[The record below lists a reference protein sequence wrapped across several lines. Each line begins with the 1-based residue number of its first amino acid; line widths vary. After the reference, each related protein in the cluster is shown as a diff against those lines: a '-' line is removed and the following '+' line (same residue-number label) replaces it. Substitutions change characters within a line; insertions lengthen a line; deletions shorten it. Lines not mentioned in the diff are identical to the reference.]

1 MEIWKRNL
9 LVCWF
14 GAFIT
19 AIGLSQIA
27 PFLPVYIRDLGIT
40 NAHSIDILSGICF
53 GITFLM
59 SAIVSPIW
67 AKLSDKHG
75 RKPMLLRASFGMGLV
90 IFLMSFSQNV
100 YELTILRLLQGAVSG
115 YTTACITLIATQT
128 SKKHV
133 GWALGVLS
141 TATVSGSLI
150 GPLVGGYLADT
161 IGIRNVFFVIGI
173 LLFITFIATILFVK
187 EDFEFIETSKLKF
200 KEVWKMV
207 PEPQIIISL
216 FITGFIL
223 RIALYSI
230 EPMMTQYIGTLTTN
244 TSNVILISGI
254 AFSATGL
261 GSILAAPALGRLS
274 DRIGTKKII
283 LISLIF
289 SAIIYLPQAFV
300 SNPIELTILRIIL
313 GFATAGIVP
322 GINSMI
328 KRATKKEV
336 TARVLGVNMSFQYLD
351 TFLGSIIGGQIGAY
365 FGIRDIFFIT
375 SGLLIINAIII
386 YLKVYRKPII
396 L

>member
-9 LVCWF
+9 FVCWF

-27 PFLPVYIRDLGIT
+27 PFLPVYIKDLGVT
-40 NAHSIDILSGICF
+40 NSHSIDILSGVCF

-59 SAIVSPIW
+59 SALVSPMW

-90 IFLMSFSQNV
+90 IFLMGFSQNV
-100 YELTILRLLQGAVSG
+100 YELTILRILQGVVSG
-115 YTTACITLIATQT
+115 YTTACITLVATQT

-173 LLFITFIATILFVK
+173 LLFITFIATIIFVK

-230 EPMMTQYIGTLTTN
+230 EPMMTQYIATLTTN
-244 TSNVILISGI
+244 TSDVILISGI

-289 SAIIYLPQAFV
+289 AAIIYLPQAFV
-300 SNPIELTILRIIL
+300 TNPFELTILRVIL

-336 TARVLGVNMSFQYLD
+336 TARVLGVNMSFQYLG
-351 TFLGSIIGGQIGAY
+351 TFIGAIIGGQVGAY

-375 SGLLIINAIII
+375 TGLLLINAVII
-386 YLKVYRKPII
+386 YFKIYRKSITF
-396 L
+396 

>member
-9 LVCWF
+9 FVCWF

-27 PFLPVYIRDLGIT
+27 PFLPVYIKDLGVT
-40 NAHSIDILSGICF
+40 NAHSIDIFSGVCF

-59 SAIVSPIW
+59 SAIVSPMW

-90 IFLMSFSQNV
+90 IFLMGFSQNV
-100 YELTILRLLQGAVSG
+100 YELTALRILQGAVSG
-115 YTTACITLIATQT
+115 YTTACITLVATQT

-161 IGIRNVFFVIGI
+161 IGIRNVFFVIGL
-173 LLFITFIATILFVK
+173 LLFITFIATIIFVK

-207 PEPQIIISL
+207 PEPEIIISL

-230 EPMMTQYIGTLTTN
+230 EPMMTQYIATLTTN
-244 TSNVILISGI
+244 TSDVILISGI

-300 SNPIELTILRIIL
+300 TNPFELTILRVIL

-336 TARVLGVNMSFQYLD
+336 TARVLGVNMSFQYLG
-351 TFLGSIIGGQIGAY
+351 TFIGAIIGGQVGAY

-375 SGLLIINAIII
+375 TGLLLINAVII
-386 YLKVYRKPII
+386 YFKIYKKSVAF
-396 L
+396 

>member
-1 MEIWKRNL
+1 METWKRNL
-9 LVCWF
+9 FVCWF

-27 PFLPVYIRDLGIT
+27 PFLPVYIKDLGVT
-40 NAHSIDILSGICF
+40 NSHSVDILSGVCF

-59 SAIVSPIW
+59 SAIVSPMW
-67 AKLSDKHG
+67 ARLSDKHG

-90 IFLMSFSQNV
+90 IFLMGFSQNV
-100 YELTILRLLQGAVSG
+100 YELTILRILQGAVSG
-115 YTTACITLIATQT
+115 YTTACITLVATQT

-173 LLFITFIATILFVK
+173 LLFITFIATIIFVK

-200 KEVWKMV
+200 KEVWKIV

-230 EPMMTQYIGTLTTN
+230 EPMMTQYISTLTTN
-244 TSNVILISGI
+244 TSDVILISGI

-261 GSILAAPALGRLS
+261 GSILAAPTLGKLS

-289 SAIIYLPQAFV
+289 SAVIYLPQAFV
-300 SNPIELTILRIIL
+300 NNPFELTILRVIL

-336 TARVLGVNMSFQYLD
+336 TARVLGVNMSFQYLG
-351 TFLGSIIGGQIGAY
+351 TFIGAIIGGQIGAY
-365 FGIRDIFFIT
+365 LGIRDIFFIT
-375 SGLLIINAIII
+375 TGLLLINAVII
-386 YLKVYRKPII
+386 YFKIYRKSIA

>member
-9 LVCWF
+9 IVCWF

-27 PFLPVYIRDLGIT
+27 PFLPVYIKNLGIT
-40 NAHSIDILSGICF
+40 NPDTIDIFSGICF

-75 RKPMLLRASFGMGLV
+75 RKPMLLRASIGMAV
-90 IFLMSFSQNV
+90 IIFLMGFSQNV
-100 YELTILRLLQGAVSG
+100 YELTILRTLQGAVSG
-115 YTTACITLIATQT
+115 YTTACITLVATQT

-141 TATVSGSLI
+141 TATICGSLI
-150 GPLVGGYLADT
+150 GPLIGGYLADT
-161 IGIRNVFFVIGI
+161 IGIRNVFFTIGF
-173 LLFITFIATILFVK
+173 LLFITFIATVIFVK

-200 KEVWKMV
+200 KEVWKMI

-230 EPMMTQYIGTLTTN
+230 EPMMTQYIATLTTN
-244 TSNVILISGI
+244 TSNIVLISGL

-261 GSILAAPALGRLS
+261 GSILAAPGLGKLS

-283 LISLIF
+283 LVSLIL
-289 SAIIYLPQAFV
+289 SAIMYLPQAFV
-300 SNPIELTILRIIL
+300 TNPFQLAGLRIVL
-313 GFATAGIVP
+313 GFTTAGITP
-322 GINSMI
+322 GINSML

-336 TARVLGVNMSFQYLD
+336 TARVLGVNMSFQYLG
-351 TFLGSIIGGQIGAY
+351 TFLGAIIGGQIGAY
-365 FGIRDIFFIT
+365 LGIRYIFFIT
-375 SGLLIINAIII
+375 SILFVINAFII
-386 YLKVYRKPII
+386 YFKIYKTSIAI
-396 L
+396 

>member
-9 LVCWF
+9 FVCWF

-27 PFLPVYIRDLGIT
+27 PFLPVYIKDLGVE
-40 NAHSIDILSGICF
+40 NAYNVDILSGICF
-53 GITFLM
+53 GITFLI
-59 SAIVSPIW
+59 SAIVSPMW
-67 AKLSDKHG
+67 SKMSDKHG
-75 RKPMLLRASFGMGLV
+75 RKPMLLRASIGMAIV
-90 IFLMSFSQNV
+90 IFLMGFSQNV
-100 YELTILRLLQGAVSG
+100 YELTILRALQGAVSG
-115 YTTACITLIATQT
+115 YTTACITLVATQT
-128 SKKHV
+128 NKNHV

-173 LLFITFIATILFVK
+173 LLFITFIATIVFIK
-187 EDFEFIETSKLKF
+187 EKFEVIKTSNLKF

-207 PEPQIIISL
+207 PEPALIISL
-216 FITGFIL
+216 FTTSFIL
-223 RIALYSI
+223 RTALYSI
-230 EPMMTQYIGTLTTN
+230 EPMMTQYISTLTTN
-244 TSNVILISGI
+244 TYNVVLISGI

-261 GSILAAPALGRLS
+261 GSILAAPALGKLS

-283 LISLIF
+283 LVSLIF

-300 SNPIELTILRIIL
+300 SNAFELTILRIIL

-336 TARVLGVNMSFQYLD
+336 TARVLGVNMSFQYLG
-351 TFLGSIIGGQIGAY
+351 TFLGAILGGQIGAY
-365 FGIRDIFFIT
+365 FGIRYIFFIT
-375 SGLLIINAIII
+375 TGLLLINALTI
-386 YLKVYRKPII
+386 YFKVYKTSITI
-396 L
+396 

>member
-59 SAIVSPIW
+59 STIVSPIW

-90 IFLMSFSQNV
+90 IFLMGFSQNV

-128 SKKHV
+128 SEKHV

-173 LLFITFIATILFVK
+173 LLFITFISTILFVK

-207 PEPQIIISL
+207 PEPQTIISL

-230 EPMMTQYIGTLTTN
+230 
-244 TSNVILISGI
+244 
-254 AFSATGL
+254 
-261 GSILAAPALGRLS
+261 
-274 DRIGTKKII
+274 
-283 LISLIF
+283 
-289 SAIIYLPQAFV
+289 
-300 SNPIELTILRIIL
+300 
-313 GFATAGIVP
+313 
-322 GINSMI
+322 
-328 KRATKKEV
+328 
-336 TARVLGVNMSFQYLD
+336 
-351 TFLGSIIGGQIGAY
+351 GAY
-365 FGIRDIFFIT
+365 DDSVHRNT
-375 SGLLIINAIII
+375 YN
-386 YLKVYRKPII
+386 
-396 L
+396 

>member
-9 LVCWF
+9 FVCWF

-27 PFLPVYIRDLGIT
+27 PFLPVYIKDLGVT
-40 NAHSIDILSGICF
+40 NTHDIDMLSGICF

-59 SAIVSPIW
+59 SAIVSPMW

-75 RKPMLLRASFGMGLV
+75 RKPMLLRASFGMALI
-90 IFLMSFSQNV
+90 IFLMGFSQNV
-100 YELTILRLLQGAVSG
+100 YELTILRILQGAVSG
-115 YTTACITLIATQT
+115 YTTACITLVATQT

-173 LLFITFIATILFVK
+173 LLFITFIATMIFVK

-207 PEPQIIISL
+207 PQPQIIISL

-230 EPMMTQYIGTLTTN
+230 EPMMTQYIATLTTN
-244 TSNVILISGI
+244 TSNIILISGI

-261 GSILAAPALGRLS
+261 GSILAAPTLGKLS

-283 LISLIF
+283 LVSLIF

-300 SNPIELTILRIIL
+300 NNPFELTLLRVIL

-336 TARVLGVNMSFQYLD
+336 TARVLGVNMSFQYLG
-351 TFLGSIIGGQIGAY
+351 TFIGAIVGGQVGAY

-375 SGLLIINAIII
+375 SGLLIINALII
-386 YLKVYRKPII
+386 YFKIYRKSIV

>member
-9 LVCWF
+9 IVCWF

-27 PFLPVYIRDLGIT
+27 PFLPVYIKDLGVINT
-40 NAHSIDILSGICF
+40 HSIDILSGVCF

-59 SAIVSPIW
+59 SAIVSPMW
-67 AKLSDKHG
+67 ARLSDKHG

-90 IFLMSFSQNV
+90 IFLMGFSQNV
-100 YELTILRLLQGAVSG
+100 YELTILRILQGVVSG
-115 YTTACITLIATQT
+115 YTTACITLVATQT

-173 LLFITFIATILFVK
+173 LLFITFIATIIFVK
-187 EDFEFIETSKLKF
+187 EDFEFIETSTLKF

-207 PEPQIIISL
+207 PNPEVIISL

-230 EPMMTQYIGTLTTN
+230 EPMMTQYIATLTTN
-244 TSNVILISGI
+244 TSNIILISGI

-300 SNPIELTILRIIL
+300 TNPFELTILRIIL

-336 TARVLGVNMSFQYLD
+336 TARVLGVNMSFQYLG
-351 TFLGSIIGGQIGAY
+351 TFMGAIIGGQVGAY

-375 SGLLIINAIII
+375 CGLLLINALII
-386 YLKVYRKPII
+386 YFKIYRKSIV

>member
-9 LVCWF
+9 FVCWF

-27 PFLPVYIRDLGIT
+27 PFLPVYIKDLGVT
-40 NAHSIDILSGICF
+40 NSHSIDILSGVCF

-59 SAIVSPIW
+59 SALVSPMW

-75 RKPMLLRASFGMGLV
+75 RKPMLLRASFGMGRV
-90 IFLMSFSQNV
+90 IFLMGFSQNV
-100 YELTILRLLQGAVSG
+100 YELTILRILQGVVSG
-115 YTTACITLIATQT
+115 YTTACITLVATQT

-173 LLFITFIATILFVK
+173 LLFITFIATIIFVK

-230 EPMMTQYIGTLTTN
+230 EPMMTQYIATLTTN
-244 TSNVILISGI
+244 TSDVILISGI

-289 SAIIYLPQAFV
+289 AAIIYLPQAFV
-300 SNPIELTILRIIL
+300 TNPFELTILRVIL

-336 TARVLGVNMSFQYLD
+336 TARVLGVNMSFQYLG
-351 TFLGSIIGGQIGAY
+351 TFIGAIIGGQVGAY

-375 SGLLIINAIII
+375 TGLLLINAVII
-386 YLKVYRKPII
+386 YFKIYRKSITF
-396 L
+396 